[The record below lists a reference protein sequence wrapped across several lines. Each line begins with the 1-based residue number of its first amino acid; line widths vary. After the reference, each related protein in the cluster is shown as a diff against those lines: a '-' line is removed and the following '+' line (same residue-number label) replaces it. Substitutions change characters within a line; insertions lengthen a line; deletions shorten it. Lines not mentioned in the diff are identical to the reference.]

1 MGLARVIVANRGEI
15 ASRIIRACN
24 ALDLETI
31 LTVSDADRDS
41 LPARQAGRVVC
52 IGPGAPS
59 KSYLNR
65 KAIVAAALGTAADAL
80 HPGYGFLSESS
91 ELAAL
96 CAANGITFVGPRPD
110 HIQQMGDKL
119 QAREF
124 AQRHGIPVLAGSQ
137 KVSTYQE
144 ALEVVEGIGLPVMMK
159 AAAGGGG
166 RGMKVVNEYGEMER
180 AFMAA
185 SAEARSAFGD
195 ETLYLERFIRNARHI
210 EVQVLGDRYGNVIH
224 LGERDCSLQRRHQ
237 KIIEEAPA
245 PGISEELRMEIRRA
259 AITLARCMNYES
271 AGTVEFIYDEDDKK
285 FYFLEMN
292 TRIQVEHPITET
304 ITGVDLV
311 QQQLLVASGQPL
323 NMT

>member
-41 LPARQAGRVVC
+41 LPACQAGRVVC

-80 HPGYGFLSESS
+80 HPGYGFLAESS

-159 AAAGGGG
+159 G
-166 RGMKVVNEYGEMER
+166 RR
-180 AFMAA
+180 T
-185 SAEARSAFGD
+185 GD
-195 ETLYLERFIRNARHI
+195 EGR
-210 EVQVLGDRYGNVIH
+210 Q
-224 LGERDCSLQRRHQ
+224 
-237 KIIEEAPA
+237 
-245 PGISEELRMEIRRA
+245 
-259 AITLARCMNYES
+259 
-271 AGTVEFIYDEDDKK
+271 
-285 FYFLEMN
+285 
-292 TRIQVEHPITET
+292 
-304 ITGVDLV
+304 
-311 QQQLLVASGQPL
+311 
-323 NMT
+323 